1 MLISSNKKMPHS
13 SWCLMKDTAITLSLS
28 MAEIQNEL
36 IRDTFRKEQQRLF
49 NFIKKRVPSTEDAED
64 VLQDVFFEL
73 VNSYRLMKPVEQ
85 MASWMFTVAR
95 NKITD
100 RFRKKKPESLEG
112 LFALRQEEGER
123 LDISD
128 FLPAN
133 GTSADR
139 ELMRQVISDALMAAL
154 AELPDEQ
161 RDVFVM
167 HEFED
172 KSFNEIAE
180 ITGAP
185 LNTLLSRKRY
195 AVMHLRKRLQH
206 LYNDMFTS

>member
-112 LFALRQEEGER
+112 LFALRQ
-123 LDISD
+123 
-128 FLPAN
+128 
-133 GTSADR
+133 
-139 ELMRQVISDALMAAL
+139 
-154 AELPDEQ
+154 
-161 RDVFVM
+161 
-167 HEFED
+167 
-172 KSFNEIAE
+172 
-180 ITGAP
+180 
-185 LNTLLSRKRY
+185 
-195 AVMHLRKRLQH
+195 
-206 LYNDMFTS
+206 